1 MFPAKIDSLSR
12 PKTVAEAAAL
22 IASADEGNVLPIGGG
37 MSLMQAIKAR
47 VVRPGAIV
55 DLNDI
60 GDLKG
65 IKETASSVWIGAMT
79 RYVELATS
87 DVLKSGAFG
96 ALSDAASHVGDRQVR
111 NRGTIGGS
119 LCWNYVAACV
129 PVATLALGA
138 ELELVSKS
146 ASGGDETRVVSIDDF
161 IVGPME
167 TSRHPQEI
175 LRSVTLTGPRKH
187 VGSAYRKWGHVT
199 DALPVV
205 GIGVRVV
212 LNDDRTCNAA
222 RVAIGGLSHGSQRFY
237 EAERRLLGTS
247 SNNQAAISDGF
258 RSAAQTLEI
267 QSDTWASADYRK
279 VLIEELG
286 TSVVLSAMARA
297 EEAAR

>member
-1 MFPAKIDSLSR
+1 MFPAKIDGLSR
-12 PKTVAEAAAL
+12 PKAMAEAAAL
-22 IASADEGNVLPIGGG
+22 IASAEEGDVLPIAGG

-55 DLNDI
+55 DLNDL
-60 GDLKG
+60 GELKE
-65 IKETASSVWIGAMT
+65 IKETPSSVWIGAMT

-87 DVLKSGAFG
+87 DALRNGAFG

-146 ASGGDETRVVSIDDF
+146 VSGGEETRVVSIDDF

-167 TSRHPQEI
+167 TSRRPQEI
-175 LRSVTLTGPRKH
+175 LRSVTLAGPREH

-199 DALPVV
+199 DSLPVV

-212 LNDDRTCNAA
+212 LHDDRTCKAA
-222 RVAIGGLSHGSQRFY
+222 RVAIGGLSRGSQRFY
-237 EAERRLLGTS
+237 EAEKRLLGTS
-247 SNNQAAISDGF
+247 SNNPAAISDGF
-258 RSAAQTLEI
+258 RSAAETLEI
-267 QSDTWASADYRK
+267 QSDAWASADYRK

-297 EEAAR
+297 EEAIR

>member
-12 PKTVAEAAAL
+12 PKTMAEAAAL
-22 IASADEGNVLPIGGG
+22 IASAEEGDVLPIAGG

-55 DLNDI
+55 DLNDL
-60 GDLKG
+60 GELKE
-65 IKETASSVWIGAMT
+65 IKETPSSVWIGAMT

-87 DVLKSGAFG
+87 DALRNGAFG

-146 ASGGDETRVVSIDDF
+146 VSGGEETRVVSIDDF

-167 TSRHPQEI
+167 TSRRPQEI
-175 LRSVTLTGPRKH
+175 LRSVTLAGPREQ

-199 DALPVV
+199 DSLPVV

-212 LNDDRTCNAA
+212 LHDDRTCKAA
-222 RVAIGGLSHGSQRFY
+222 RVAIGGLSRGSQRFY
-237 EAERRLLGTS
+237 EAEKRLLGTS
-247 SNNQAAISDGF
+247 SNNPAAISDGF
-258 RSAAQTLEI
+258 RSAAETLEI
-267 QSDTWASADYRK
+267 QSDAWASADYRK

-297 EEAAR
+297 EEAIR

>member
-12 PKTVAEAAAL
+12 PKTMAEAAAL
-22 IASADEGNVLPIGGG
+22 IASAEEGDVLPIAGG

-55 DLNDI
+55 DLNDL
-60 GDLKG
+60 GELKE
-65 IKETASSVWIGAMT
+65 IKETPSSVWIGAMT

-87 DVLKSGAFG
+87 DALRNGAFG

-146 ASGGDETRVVSIDDF
+146 VSGGEETRVVSIDDF

-167 TSRHPQEI
+167 TSRRPQEI
-175 LRSVTLTGPRKH
+175 LRSVTLAGPRQH

-199 DALPVV
+199 DSLPVV

-212 LNDDRTCNAA
+212 LHDDRTCKAA
-222 RVAIGGLSHGSQRFY
+222 RVAIGGLSRGSQRFY
-237 EAERRLLGTS
+237 EAEKRLLGTS
-247 SNNQAAISDGF
+247 SNNPAAISDGF
-258 RSAAQTLEI
+258 RSAAETLEI
-267 QSDTWASADYRK
+267 QSDAWASVDYRK

-297 EEAAR
+297 EEAIR

>member
-12 PKTVAEAAAL
+12 PKAMAEAAAL
-22 IASADEGNVLPIGGG
+22 IASAEEGDVLPIAGG

-55 DLNDI
+55 DLNDL
-60 GDLKG
+60 GELKE
-65 IKETASSVWIGAMT
+65 IKETPSSVWIGAMT

-87 DVLKSGAFG
+87 DALRNGAFG

-146 ASGGDETRVVSIDDF
+146 VSGGEETRVVSIDD
-161 IVGPME
+161 
-167 TSRHPQEI
+167 SQ
-175 LRSVTLTGPRKH
+175 H

-199 DALPVV
+199 DSLPVV

-212 LNDDRTCNAA
+212 LHDDRTCKAA
-222 RVAIGGLSHGSQRFY
+222 RVAIGGLSRGSQRFY
-237 EAERRLLGTS
+237 EAEKRLLGTS
-247 SNNQAAISDGF
+247 SNNPAAISDGF
-258 RSAAQTLEI
+258 RSAAETLEI
-267 QSDTWASADYRK
+267 QSDAWASADYRK

-297 EEAAR
+297 EEAIR

>member
-12 PKTVAEAAAL
+12 PKTAAEAAAL
-22 IASADEGNVLPIGGG
+22 IAAAEEGDVLPIAGG

-60 GDLKG
+60 GELRG

-79 RYVELATS
+79 RYVELAAS
-87 DVLKSGAFG
+87 DVLRNGAFG

-111 NRGTIGGS
+111 NRGTVGGS

-146 ASGGDETRVVSIDDF
+146 ASGGEETRVVSIDDF

-167 TSRHPQEI
+167 TSRRPQEI
-175 LRSVTLTGPRKH
+175 LRSVTLAGSRKH

-199 DALPVV
+199 DSLPVV

-212 LNDDRTCNAA
+212 LHDDRTCKAA

-237 EAERRLLGTS
+237 EAEKRLLGTS
-247 SNNQAAISDGF
+247 SNNPAAISDGF
-258 RSAAQTLEI
+258 RSAAETLEI
-267 QSDTWASADYRK
+267 QSDAWASADYRK

-297 EEAAR
+297 EEAVR

>member
-12 PKTVAEAAAL
+12 PKTVTEAAAL
-22 IASADEGNVLPIGGG
+22 MASADEGNVLTIAGG

-60 GDLKG
+60 GELRG

-138 ELELVSKS
+138 ELELMSKS
-146 ASGGDETRVVSIDDF
+146 ASGADETRVVSIDDF
-161 IVGPME
+161 IIGPME
-167 TSRHPQEI
+167 TSRLPQEI
-175 LRSVTLTGPRKH
+175 LRSVTLTGPRKRM
-187 VGSAYRKWGHVT
+187 GSAYRKWGHVT
-199 DALPVV
+199 DSLPVV

-212 LNDDRTCNAA
+212 LNDDRTCKAA
-222 RVAIGGLSHGSQRFY
+222 RVAISGLSHGSQRFY
-237 EAERRLLGTS
+237 EAERRLLGAS
-247 SNNQAAISDGF
+247 SNPAAISDSF
-258 RSAAQTLEI
+258 RSAAKTLEI
-267 QSDTWASADYRK
+267 QSDTLASADYRK

-286 TSVVLSAMARA
+286 TAVVLSAMTRA
-297 EEAAR
+297 EEAVR

>member
-12 PKTVAEAAAL
+12 PKTAAEASAL
-22 IASADEGNVLPIGGG
+22 MASAEEGDVLPIAGG

-47 VVRPGAIV
+47 VVRPGELV
-55 DLNDI
+55 DLNDA
-60 GDLKG
+60 GELKG
-65 IKETASSVWIGAMT
+65 IRDRASTVWIGAMT

-87 DVLKSGAFG
+87 DVLKSAAFG

-146 ASGGDETRVVSIDDF
+146 ASGGNETRLVSIDDF

-167 TSRHPQEI
+167 TSRRPQEI
-175 LRSVTLTGPRKH
+175 LRCVTLGGPRKQ
-187 VGSAYRKWGHVT
+187 VGSAYRKWGHAT

-205 GIGVRVV
+205 GLGVRVV
-212 LNDDRTCNAA
+212 LNDDRTCKEV
-222 RVAIGGLSHGSQRFY
+222 RVAIGGLTRGSQRFG
-237 EAERRLLGTS
+237 EAEKRLLGTS
-247 SNNQAAISDGF
+247 SKNPAAISDAL
-258 RSAAQTLEI
+258 RSAAETLEI
-267 QSDTWASADYRK
+267 QSDAWASADYRK

-286 TSVVLSAMARA
+286 TAVVLSAMTRA
-297 EEAAR
+297 EETVR

>member
-12 PKTVAEAAAL
+12 PKTMAEAAAL
-22 IASADEGNVLPIGGG
+22 IASAEEGDVLPIAGG

-55 DLNDI
+55 DLNDL
-60 GDLKG
+60 GELKE
-65 IKETASSVWIGAMT
+65 IKETPSSVWIGAMT

-87 DVLKSGAFG
+87 DALRNGAFG

-146 ASGGDETRVVSIDDF
+146 VSGGEETRVVSIDDF

-167 TSRHPQEI
+167 TSRRPQEI
-175 LRSVTLTGPRKH
+175 LRSVTLAGPREH

-199 DALPVV
+199 DSLPVV

-212 LNDDRTCNAA
+212 LHDDRTCKAA
-222 RVAIGGLSHGSQRFY
+222 RVAIGGLSRGSQRFY
-237 EAERRLLGTS
+237 EAEKRLLGTS
-247 SNNQAAISDGF
+247 SNNPAAISDGF
-258 RSAAQTLEI
+258 RSAAETLEI
-267 QSDTWASADYRK
+267 QSDAWASADYRK

-297 EEAAR
+297 EEAIR

>member
-1 MFPAKIDSLSR
+1 M
-12 PKTVAEAAAL
+12 AEAAAL
-22 IASADEGNVLPIGGG
+22 IASAEEGDVLPIAGG

-55 DLNDI
+55 DLNDL
-60 GDLKG
+60 GELKE
-65 IKETASSVWIGAMT
+65 IKETPSSVWIGAMT

-87 DVLKSGAFG
+87 DALRNGAFG

-146 ASGGDETRVVSIDDF
+146 VSGGEETRVVSIDDF

-167 TSRHPQEI
+167 TSRRPQEI
-175 LRSVTLTGPRKH
+175 LRSVTLAGPRQH

-199 DALPVV
+199 DSLPVV

-212 LNDDRTCNAA
+212 LHDDRTCKAA
-222 RVAIGGLSHGSQRFY
+222 RVAIGGLSRGSQRFY
-237 EAERRLLGTS
+237 EAEKRLLGTS
-247 SNNQAAISDGF
+247 SNNPAAISDGF
-258 RSAAQTLEI
+258 RSAAETLEI
-267 QSDTWASADYRK
+267 QSDAWASVDYRK

-297 EEAAR
+297 EEAIR

>member
-12 PKTVAEAAAL
+12 PKTMAEAAAL
-22 IASADEGNVLPIGGG
+22 IASAEEGDVLPIAGG

-55 DLNDI
+55 DLNDL
-60 GDLKG
+60 GELKE
-65 IKETASSVWIGAMT
+65 IKETPSSVWIGAMT

-87 DVLKSGAFG
+87 DALRNGAFG

-146 ASGGDETRVVSIDDF
+146 VSGGEETRVVSIDDF

-167 TSRHPQEI
+167 TSRRPQEI
-175 LRSVTLTGPRKH
+175 LRSVTLAGPRQH

-199 DALPVV
+199 DSLPVV

-212 LNDDRTCNAA
+212 LHDDRTCKAA
-222 RVAIGGLSHGSQRFY
+222 RVAIGGLSRGSQRFY
-237 EAERRLLGTS
+237 EAEKRLLGTS
-247 SNNQAAISDGF
+247 SNNPAAISDGF
-258 RSAAQTLEI
+258 RSAAETLEI
-267 QSDTWASADYRK
+267 QSDAWASADYRK

-297 EEAAR
+297 EEAIR

>member
-1 MFPAKIDSLSR
+1 M
-12 PKTVAEAAAL
+12 AEAAAL
-22 IASADEGNVLPIGGG
+22 IASAEEGDVLPIAGG

-55 DLNDI
+55 DLNDL
-60 GDLKG
+60 GELKE
-65 IKETASSVWIGAMT
+65 IKETPSSVWIGAMT

-87 DVLKSGAFG
+87 DALRNGAFG

-146 ASGGDETRVVSIDDF
+146 VSGGEETRVVSIDDF

-167 TSRHPQEI
+167 TSRRPQEI
-175 LRSVTLTGPRKH
+175 LRSVTLAGPRQH

-199 DALPVV
+199 DSLPVV

-212 LNDDRTCNAA
+212 LHDDRTCKAA
-222 RVAIGGLSHGSQRFY
+222 RVAIGGLSRGSQRFY
-237 EAERRLLGTS
+237 EAEKRLLGTS
-247 SNNQAAISDGF
+247 SNNPAAISDGF
-258 RSAAQTLEI
+258 RSAAETLEI
-267 QSDTWASADYRK
+267 QSDAWASADYRK

-297 EEAAR
+297 EEAIR

>member
-1 MFPAKIDSLSR
+1 M
-12 PKTVAEAAAL
+12 AEAAAL
-22 IASADEGNVLPIGGG
+22 IASAEEGDVLPIAGG

-55 DLNDI
+55 DLNDL
-60 GDLKG
+60 GELKE
-65 IKETASSVWIGAMT
+65 IKETPSSVWIGAMT

-87 DVLKSGAFG
+87 DALRNGAFG

-146 ASGGDETRVVSIDDF
+146 VSGGEETRVVSIDDF

-167 TSRHPQEI
+167 TSRRPQEI
-175 LRSVTLTGPRKH
+175 LRSVTLAGPRQH

-199 DALPVV
+199 DSLPVV

-212 LNDDRTCNAA
+212 LHDDRTCKAA
-222 RVAIGGLSHGSQRFY
+222 RVAIGDLSRGSQRFY
-237 EAERRLLGTS
+237 EAEKRLLGTS
-247 SNNQAAISDGF
+247 SNNPAAISDGF
-258 RSAAQTLEI
+258 RSAAETLEI
-267 QSDTWASADYRK
+267 QSDAWASADHRK

-297 EEAAR
+297 EEAIR

>member
-12 PKTVAEAAAL
+12 PKAMAEAAAL
-22 IASADEGNVLPIGGG
+22 IASAEEGDVLPIAGG

-55 DLNDI
+55 DLNDL
-60 GDLKG
+60 GELKE
-65 IKETASSVWIGAMT
+65 IKETPSSVWIGAMT

-87 DVLKSGAFG
+87 DALRNGAFG

-146 ASGGDETRVVSIDDF
+146 VSGGEETRVVSIDDF

-167 TSRHPQEI
+167 TSRRPQEI
-175 LRSVTLTGPRKH
+175 LRSVTLAGPRQH

-199 DALPVV
+199 DSLPVV

-212 LNDDRTCNAA
+212 LHDDRTCKAA
-222 RVAIGGLSHGSQRFY
+222 RVAIGGLSRGSQRFY
-237 EAERRLLGTS
+237 EAEKRLLGTS
-247 SNNQAAISDGF
+247 SNNPAAISDGF
-258 RSAAQTLEI
+258 RSAAETLEI
-267 QSDTWASADYRK
+267 QSDAWASADYRK

-297 EEAAR
+297 EEAIR

>member
-12 PKTVAEAAAL
+12 PKTMAEAAAL
-22 IASADEGNVLPIGGG
+22 IASAEEGDVLPIAGG

-55 DLNDI
+55 DLNDL
-60 GDLKG
+60 GELKG
-65 IKETASSVWIGAMT
+65 IKETPSSVWIGTMT

-87 DVLKSGAFG
+87 DALRNGAFG
-96 ALSDAASHVGDRQVR
+96 ALSDAASHRQVR

-146 ASGGDETRVVSIDDF
+146 VSGGEETRVVSIDDF

-167 TSRHPQEI
+167 TSRRPQEI
-175 LRSVTLTGPRKH
+175 LRSVTLAGPREQ

-199 DALPVV
+199 DSLPVV

-212 LNDDRTCNAA
+212 LHDDRTCKAA
-222 RVAIGGLSHGSQRFY
+222 RVAIGGLSRGSQRFY
-237 EAERRLLGTS
+237 EAEKRLLGTS
-247 SNNQAAISDGF
+247 SNNPAAISDGF
-258 RSAAQTLEI
+258 RSAAETLEI
-267 QSDTWASADYRK
+267 QSDAWASADYRK

-297 EEAAR
+297 EEAIR